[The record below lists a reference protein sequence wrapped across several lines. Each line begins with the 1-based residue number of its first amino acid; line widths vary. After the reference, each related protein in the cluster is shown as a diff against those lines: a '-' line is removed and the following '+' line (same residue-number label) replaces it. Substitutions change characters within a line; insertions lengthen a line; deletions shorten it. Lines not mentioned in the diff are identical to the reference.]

1 MSMIKCPECGVAI
14 SSKAETCIRCG
25 YPIAKYV
32 AAKRA
37 QASKQQAAAR
47 AAQPSPAQGNRQPLR
62 IEQQAAAQ
70 ANRQQAAS
78 RAPQP
83 SPAQGNRQPLQIEK
97 QAAAAANRQQA
108 PQEQKQPAQEHR
120 HHAPREQRRQAP
132 PAQQPAAPAPQY
144 AAAHSSA
151 SGGFNVKLL
160 LVLILGI
167 LWMIMA
173 EATTVLEIAY
183 RLSPL
188 YIVSYILTPVLL
200 FCGMVLCVLKKRTP
214 VIVLSAV
221 ALGLQ
226 FTLMVAIC
234 FVMSFS
240 SVPRIF
246 LSSLFPALMLIYAVL
261 GRNRNSPIWMLIYIG
276 IFLMVQLVSVL
287 VFFRPYFWIPG
298 GAFWIIYIPAQI
310 LEIHFFGIGYSPDNW
325 YRRSSRQV
333 R

>member
-37 QASKQQAAAR
+37 QAGTQQASAR
-47 AAQPSPAQGNRQPLR
+47 AVHPSPAEGNRQPLR
-62 IEQQAAAQ
+62 IEQQVAAQ
-70 ANRQQAAS
+70 PNRQQAAP

-97 QAAAAANRQQA
+97 QAAAAASRQQA
-108 PQEQKQPAQEHR
+108 PQPDHRQVPQEQKQAAHQQRHHAAQEHR
-120 HHAPREQRRQAP
+120 HPAPR
-132 PAQQPAAPAPQY
+132 AQQAAAPAPQY

-173 EATTVLEIAY
+173 EASNILEITY

-188 YIVSYILTPVLL
+188 YFVANLITPILL
-200 FCGMVLCVLKKRTP
+200 FCGMVLCVLKNLLNYPLR
-214 VIVLSAV
+214 
-221 ALGLQ
+221 
-226 FTLMVAIC
+226 MW
-234 FVMSFS
+234 SFG
-240 SVPRIF
+240 PFWR
-246 LSSLFPALMLIYAVL
+246 YA
-261 GRNRNSPIWMLIYIG
+261 S
-276 IFLMVQLVSVL
+276 
-287 VFFRPYFWIPG
+287 
-298 GAFWIIYIPAQI
+298 AFWIIYIPAQV

-325 YRRSSRQV
+325 YRRSSR
-333 R
+333 